1 MARFFNPP
9 QLFAERVLEMIT
21 LWSTRQAGRRL
32 RVCVWRRVVD
42 HVAVNMKMIV
52 VDLEYDQL
60 PRIRGVLWVWGEG
73 LGILALLVV

>member
-21 LWSTRQAGRRL
+21 LWSTRQAGRRR
-32 RVCVWRRVVD
+32 RVCVWRMVVD

-52 VDLEYDQL
+52 V
-60 PRIRGVLWVWGEG
+60 
-73 LGILALLVV
+73 